1 MSSLFDLLSGLLET
15 KENKSNIKEP
25 ETMKRQEKTDT
36 EEMTQVEDV
45 MEEVYRA
52 DKNTQNAT
60 EVTATVEVP
69 EAPTMTELE
78 VPEVPTT
85 TTELEVPETPA
96 EPKTPA
102 EEVEEESLEE
112 ILSKLPF
119 AERKEVMRS
128 NFLRIWEEKAQEYY
142 EENSTQSIEET
153 NKRISAL
160 EGTIA
165 KERQQ
170 LQELQK
176 KVDDYSELNQLMKLG
191 GKDLPVEE
199 EKAQIESIISN
210 LEIKERELAELQAEL
225 EKNHSKRLEQALEVF
240 MDEAVLSECWS
251 SETFKEEYDGY
262 RERFIESTEYI
273 RGLCKSPL
281 YQKLQRDDEK
291 HLVDSY
297 IRWADIQNRILKL
310 FVNPARIYE
319 DGSYELNPDFK
330 KLHNDICNHPFDMYN
345 VNYRAEKWLNGLCS
359 DIPYVKYLLIIR
371 GYIREYCYNRTAGI
385 YSDRSVKSEVSCYIQ
400 CMQFDCIIFNQFLR
414 ECQKNGTDYNEIFGA
429 YEQDFDSFLV
439 DIEEVWRK
447 DGEIRLWGLL
457 WDGIEVEDELIEYL
471 FDVDMYTLHDVNRYI
486 AMYLQFSADY
496 SNDAFHTAGGTY
508 LYSPLPE
515 GNIRELSRRCAKDLG
530 IEAYKLR
537 KSLSCLAPSRLRKRV
552 TFYGTKGAKKF
563 LEDEVK
569 KCQNL

>member
-1 MSSLFDLLSGLLET
+1 MSSFFDVLSSLFET
-15 KENKSNIKEP
+15 KEVCRE
-25 ETMKRQEKTDT
+25 
-36 EEMTQVEDV
+36 
-45 MEEVYRA
+45 
-52 DKNTQNAT
+52 DKNTQNANT
-60 EVTATVEVP
+60 QNAMEVSATAEVP
-69 EAPTMTELE
+69 EAPAITELE
-78 VPEVPTT
+78 MPETPT
-85 TTELEVPETPA
+85 TTELEIPE
-96 EPKTPA
+96 TPA

-153 NKRISAL
+153 NQRISTL
-160 EGTIA
+160 ERTIA

-170 LQELQK
+170 LQKLQK

-191 GKDLPVEE
+191 GKHLPVEE
-199 EKAQIESIISN
+199 EKTQIENIKSN
-210 LEIKERELAELQAEL
+210 LEIKERELTELQAEL
-225 EKNHSKRLEQALEVF
+225 EKNHSERLEQALEVF
-240 MDEAVLSECWS
+240 MDEAVLSDCWS
-251 SETFKEEYDGY
+251 RETFIQEYDGY
-262 RERFIESTEYI
+262 RERFIKSTEYI

-281 YQKLQRDDEK
+281 YQKLEKDDEK

-297 IRWADIQNRILKL
+297 IRWADIQNRIMKL
-310 FVNPARIYE
+310 FVHPARIYE

-330 KLHNDICNHPFDMYN
+330 KLHNDICNYPFDAYN
-345 VNYRAEKWLNGLCS
+345 VNDRAEKWLNGFCS
-359 DIPYVKYLLIIR
+359 DIPYVQYLLLIR
-371 GYIREYCYNRTAGI
+371 EYIREYCYRNTAGI
-385 YSDRSVKSEVSCYIQ
+385 GSDLSVKSEVSCYIP

-429 YEQDFDSFLV
+429 YEQDFDRFMV

-447 DGEIRLWGLL
+447 DGEIKLWSIL
-457 WDGIEVEDELIEYL
+457 WDGIDVEDELIEYL

-486 AMYLQFSADY
+486 AMYLQLSADY

-508 LYSPLPE
+508 LYYPLPE
-515 GNIRELSRRCAKDLG
+515 ENIRELSRRCAKDLG

-552 TFYGTKGAKKF
+552 SFHGTKGAKRF
-563 LEDEVK
+563 LENEIEKVK
-569 KCQNL
+569 QYI

>member
-1 MSSLFDLLSGLLET
+1 MSSFFELLSGMFET
-15 KENKSNIKEP
+15 KEVCRE
-25 ETMKRQEKTDT
+25 
-36 EEMTQVEDV
+36 
-45 MEEVYRA
+45 
-52 DKNTQNAT
+52 DKNTQNANT
-60 EVTATVEVP
+60 QNAMEVSATVEEP
-69 EAPTMTELE
+69 QAPIMTEAE
-78 VPEVPTT
+78 VPQAPT
-85 TTELEVPETPA
+85 TTELEMPETPE
-96 EPKTPA
+96 EPETPETPA

-112 ILSKLPF
+112 ILSKLSF

-128 NFLRIWEEKAQEYY
+128 HFLRIWEEKAQEYY

-153 NKRISAL
+153 NKRISTL

-170 LQELQK
+170 LQKLQK

-191 GKDLPVEE
+191 GKHLPVEE
-199 EKAQIESIISN
+199 EKSQIENIKSN
-210 LEIKERELAELQAEL
+210 LEIKERELIELQAGL
-225 EKNHSKRLEQALEVF
+225 EKNHSERLEQALEVF
-240 MDEAVLSECWS
+240 MDEAVLSDCWS
-251 SETFKEEYDGY
+251 RETFMQEYDGY

-281 YQKLQRDDEK
+281 YQKLEKDDEK

-297 IRWADIQNRILKL
+297 IRWADIQNRIIKL
-310 FVNPARIYE
+310 FVHPARIYE

-330 KLHNDICNHPFDMYN
+330 KLYNDICNHPLDIYH
-345 VNYRAEKWLNGLCS
+345 VNDRTEKWLNGFCS
-359 DIPYVKYLLIIR
+359 DISYVQYLLIIR
-371 GYIREYCYNRTAGI
+371 EYIREYCYRYTAGI
-385 YSDRSVKSEVSCYIQ
+385 GSDRSVKSEVSCYIQ

-429 YEQDFDSFLV
+429 YEQDFDSFMV

-447 DGEIRLWGLL
+447 DGEIRLWSIL

-486 AMYLQFSADY
+486 AMYLQLSADY

-508 LYSPLPE
+508 LYYPLPE
-515 GNIRELSRRCAKDLG
+515 ENIRELSRRCAKDLG

-552 TFYGTKGAKKF
+552 TFHGTKGAERF
-563 LEDEVK
+563 LENEVEK
-569 KCQNL
+569 VKQYI